1 MDLLSKQFVDEL
13 KTMTARLGESAI
25 IEICERISIKVNDAL
40 LRNEVGEN
48 ALNSPA
54 FFQKIYETFC
64 IEDNVFQF
72 LLAANSSTPVEILKK
87 LLDSNYQT
95 EEHSPQQIIAL
106 TTSDKKI
113 LENLSTSKYNCVR
126 WFVASNPHTPA
137 EILTTLASDPDI
149 CDYQFNN
156 GEDSEEIF
164 IMWAVLMNPSTPL
177 KVIKD
182 IAKGKI
188 KITYKKFID
197 IQVKE
202 LYDKEKEPN
211 VLRNYYPNGTLEEEC
226 NYNNGKLHGPY
237 KVYYPNDILKEER
250 NYISGNRHGPYKSYY
265 ENHKLELECNYIDG
279 KINGPYKIYYK
290 NEISYPLMQ
299 SNNKQR
305 IYQILILLLE
315 YM

>member
-1 MDLLSKQFVDEL
+1 MSLDFLDEIERFVGRIENTKFSADAGSSQDIKQLINEMDLLSKQFVDEL

-25 IEICERISIKVNDAL
+25 IDICERISIKVNDAL

-137 EILTTLASDPDI
+137 EILTRLASDPDI

-197 IQVKE
+197 IHGFE
-202 LYDKEKEPN
+202 LFDK
-211 VLRNYYPNGTLEEEC
+211 
-226 NYNNGKLHGPY
+226 
-237 KVYYPNDILKEER
+237 DQ
-250 NYISGNRHGPYKSYY
+250 
-265 ENHKLELECNYIDG
+265 IDE
-279 KINGPYKIYYK
+279 Y
-290 NEISYPLMQ
+290 NEIIQESAEE
-299 SNNKQR
+299 
-305 IYQILILLLE
+305 LLLE
-315 YM
+315 DE